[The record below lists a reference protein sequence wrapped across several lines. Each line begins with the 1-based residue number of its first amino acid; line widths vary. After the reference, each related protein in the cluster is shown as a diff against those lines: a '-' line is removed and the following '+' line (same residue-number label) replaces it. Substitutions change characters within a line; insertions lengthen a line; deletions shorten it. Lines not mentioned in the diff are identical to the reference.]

1 MGEQEVPTGR
11 GKRRLGVMGGTFD
24 PIHHGHLV
32 AASEV
37 AAQFHLD
44 EVVFVPTGQ
53 PWQKSH
59 KQVSPAE
66 DRYLMTVIATASNPQ
81 FSVSR
86 SDIDRNGPTYTIDT
100 LRDLREVHGDAD
112 LFFITG
118 ADALSQILT
127 WRDAEELFSLSHFIG
142 VTRPGHVLTDDG
154 LPEGA
159 SPSWRFPRWR
169 SPPRTAARGS
179 PRGIRSGTWCRTV
192 WSATSTSASCTAA
205 NEPRRG
211 APVNDRQNP
220 YDPYYQQPQIVGYD
234 EYGQPVYQQPGQQ
247 QYDPYGQQQ
256 QQQPQ
261 QHPGQQQPP
270 QQAPQAGQGYGYDP
284 YAQQQPAAPPPQQ
297 YDPYATQQHQP
308 QQPSP
313 QQGYGYDG
321 YGYDTGQQPAAVDT
335 TQQWIPQ
342 QAPAPAPVAAPPEP
356 EPETGAAAVPGQRRG
371 ERDYRTEQFSFIE
384 EPDEDSEDVID
395 WLKFTESRSERREEA
410 RRRGRNRMVA
420 LIVVVAL
427 VVVGGVGY
435 LWSAGKIPG
444 LSAGE
449 KENTATTGPQRRDV
463 IVVHLHNTKGGGTST
478 ALLVDNVT
486 TKQGT
491 TVLLP
496 NSLAVSDEDGVTSTL
511 GKSVDD
517 DGTSGTRDSIDT
529 LLGTDIGGT
538 WRLDT
543 PYLENLVDLV
553 GNIDID
559 TDTDVPDTKKGVAP
573 LVKKGEAQTL
583 SGPMAVAY
591 ATYRGPGEA
600 EAKQLM
606 RFGQVMRGV
615 LRKVS
620 DDPKA
625 ATVTVQTLAQIL
637 DPSLPEADLGAF
649 LAKLAEHA
657 KIGDYKTAL
666 LPVQDDGTL
675 TEAATESVV
684 KDILGGTVKAP
695 DADAAVRVGI
705 KNATGDDRG
714 TESARI
720 QLVNGGYSFV
730 NSGKSAAVASSQVL
744 YREAA
749 DKEKAT
755 QVAKTLG
762 LPVNAVKKGKPA
774 GNADVSVVIG
784 QDYKID

>member
-1 MGEQEVPTGR
+1 M
-11 GKRRLGVMGGTFD
+11 
-24 PIHHGHLV
+24 
-32 AASEV
+32 
-37 AAQFHLD
+37 
-44 EVVFVPTGQ
+44 
-53 PWQKSH
+53 
-59 KQVSPAE
+59 
-66 DRYLMTVIATASNPQ
+66 
-81 FSVSR
+81 
-86 SDIDRNGPTYTIDT
+86 
-100 LRDLREVHGDAD
+100 
-112 LFFITG
+112 
-118 ADALSQILT
+118 
-127 WRDAEELFSLSHFIG
+127 
-142 VTRPGHVLTDDG
+142 
-154 LPEGA
+154 
-159 SPSWRFPRWR
+159 
-169 SPPRTAARGS
+169 
-179 PRGIRSGTWCRTV
+179 
-192 WSATSTSASCTAA
+192 
-205 NEPRRG
+205 
-211 APVNDRQNP
+211 NDRQNP
-220 YDPYYQQPQIVGYD
+220 YDPYYQQPQIIGYD

-256 QQQPQ
+256 QQSYGNQ
-261 QHPGQQQPP
+261 QAP
-270 QQAPQAGQGYGYDP
+270 QQAPQSGAQGYGYDP
-284 YAQQQPAAPPPQQ
+284 YAQQPSAPPQG
-297 YDPYATQQHQP
+297 YDPYGDRSQQAP
-308 QQPSP
+308 QQD
-313 QQGYGYDG
+313 YGYDQ
-321 YGYDTGQQPAAVDT
+321 YGYDTGQMPAYDTGQQAAVDT
-335 TQQWIPQ
+335 TQQWSVPQ
-342 QAPAPAPVAAPPEP
+342 QAPAPTPAPAPAPRREP
-356 EPETGAAAVPGQRRG
+356 EPRQAPEAEAAVPGQRRG
-371 ERDYRTEQFSFIE
+371 GEDYRTEQFAFIE

-410 RRRGRNRMVA
+410 RRRGRNRIVA
-420 LIVVVAL
+420 LIVAAVLAVL
-427 VVVGGVGY
+427 GGVGY
-435 LWSAGKIPG
+435 LWSADKLPG
-444 LSAGE
+444 MSGGE

-496 NSLAVSDEDGVTSTL
+496 NSLAVSDDDGTTTTL

-517 DGTSGTRDSIDT
+517 DGTSGTRESLDT
-529 LLGTDIGGT
+529 LLGTDISGT

-553 GNIDID
+553 GNIEVD
-559 TDTDVPDTKKGVAP
+559 TDTAVPGAKKGSGD

-615 LRKVS
+615 LRKIS

-637 DPSLPEADLGAF
+637 DPSLPEKDLGAS

-675 TEAATESVV
+675 TDAATDSVV

-695 DADAAVRVGI
+695 SADGVIRVGI
-705 KNATGDDRG
+705 KNATGSTG
-714 TESARI
+714 STESARGK
-720 QLVNGGYSFV
+720 LVNGGFAFV
-730 NSGKSAAVASSQVL
+730 NGGKADAVASSQVV
-744 YREAA
+744 YAEAA

-762 LPVNAVKKGKPA
+762 LPTSAVKKGKPA
-774 GNADVSVVIG
+774 GNADVSVLLG
-784 QDYKID
+784 QDYKAE